1 MTSTGPA
8 DRPAKQLLGVEAGR
22 DHSQDSSRGQFRR
35 HPRSPTSAI
44 SPFALE
50 RQASFPLRPT
60 VYCISAA
67 GRSVAGFQKADRLPI
82 LNISDSRPSSGNDG
96 EKGISRQ
103 VSAEA
108 RHCPQ
113 SALYD
118 HVKQDHGSIRQVT
131 GAFAPELFLNPLATR
146 KDRSAKSRQILQV
159 SQTCFGGDPRTG
171 YSVRQSATLRGRRVF
186 EA

>member
-1 MTSTGPA
+1 MTLPGPA

-67 GRSVAGFQKADRLPI
+67 GRSCSDPLPDEWRENRAAAARQGEAPGRSIENRAIECVFVAALLRDEHQRRCNKHRNRGDACNQSRDTERHIDVVQERFPSVVRLKY
-82 LNISDSRPSSGNDG
+82 LD
-96 EKGISRQ
+96 
-103 VSAEA
+103 
-108 RHCPQ
+108 
-113 SALYD
+113 L
-118 HVKQDHGSIRQVT
+118 
-131 GAFAPELFLNPLATR
+131 
-146 KDRSAKSRQILQV
+146 
-159 SQTCFGGDPRTG
+159 
-171 YSVRQSATLRGRRVF
+171 
-186 EA
+186 